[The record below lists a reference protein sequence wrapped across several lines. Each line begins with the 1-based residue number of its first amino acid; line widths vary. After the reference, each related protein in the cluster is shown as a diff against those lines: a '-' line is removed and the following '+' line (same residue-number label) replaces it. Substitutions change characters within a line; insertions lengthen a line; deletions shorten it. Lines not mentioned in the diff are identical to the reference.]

1 MPEPFDYDVFL
12 SHSSVDQPRVHR
24 LAEQLREAGLRV
36 WLDEWELQVGDDIY
50 LAIERGLER
59 SRCLILC
66 LSRAA
71 LRSEWVSL
79 ERSTALFR
87 DPTNRDRRF
96 LPVLLDDCEL
106 PDTLRRYRYLDL
118 RQDDP
123 ASLEVLIAAARAE
136 TSQGPP
142 SPPKAPPRP
151 TPAAQPK
158 TPKPPRAAKAPA
170 PPANLWPYVWVSFG
184 CLVLGLAVLW
194 GLLTQ
199 AERLVR
205 LGLEGRAF
213 YVALVPLGL
222 AAAGVLFGVLRSFG
236 RYRGKT
242 LGGSLELGGPVVAFA
257 LTVLFGL
264 LLVPDVTPFALTVFV
279 HGPGG
284 VHELPLRNEGAVLL
298 DLGPDRRRAPI
309 GENGEAYF
317 SGIPAS
323 FRGQEV
329 PIAVEADGF
338 EVPASSE
345 RKTLDPQGLYIEV
358 HKKGVVFRGRVQD
371 LDGRPIEGALVTLC
385 QLEIPSGSNGKFEIH
400 CPGSR
405 LSAANPIIVSK
416 PGFAIWRD
424 QAVPGSNE
432 IVAQLAPER

>member
-12 SHSSVDQPRVHR
+12 SHSSVDQPRVRR
-24 LAEQLREAGLRV
+24 LAEQLRDAGLRV
-36 WLDEWELQVGDDIY
+36 WLDEWAVQVGDDIY

-59 SRCLILC
+59 SRCLVLC

-71 LRSEWVSL
+71 LRSEWVAL

-118 RQDDP
+118 REGDP
-123 ASLEVLIAAARAE
+123 ASLEQLVAAARAE
-136 TSQGPP
+136 PGAEK
-142 SPPKAPPRP
+142 PKKPN
-151 TPAAQPK
+151 PA
-158 TPKPPRAAKAPA
+158 RVAKAKNPA
-170 PPANLWPYVWVSFG
+170 PPAALWPYVWVSFG

-222 AAAGVLFGVLRSFG
+222 AAAGFLFGVLRSYG
-236 RYRGKT
+236 RYRGET
-242 LGGSLELGGPVVAFA
+242 LGGTLELGGPVVAFA
-257 LTVLFGL
+257 LTALFGL
-264 LLVPDVTPFALTVFV
+264 LLVPDVTPFALTVYV
-279 HGPGG
+279 HGSGG
-284 VHELPLRNEGAVLL
+284 VHELPLRNVGAVLL

-309 GENGEAYF
+309 SEKGEAYF
-317 SGIPAS
+317 TGIPAS
-323 FRGQEV
+323 FRGQEA

-338 EVPASSE
+338 EILSSNA
-345 RKTLDPQGLYIEV
+345 RKTLAPRGVYIEV
-358 HKKGVVFRGRVQD
+358 RKRAAAFRGRVQD
-371 LDGRPIEGALVTLC
+371 PDGHPIEGALVTLC
-385 QLEIPSGSNGKFEIH
+385 QLEVPSNAKGDFELT
-400 CPGSR
+400 CPGDL
-405 LSAANPIIVSK
+405 LSDTNLITVTK
-416 PGFAIWRD
+416 PGFAVWRD
-424 QAVPGSNE
+424 QAVPGSNDL
-432 IVAQLAPER
+432 VAQLVPEP